1 MTVSCANIEKIVA
14 HREPLGKYARK
25 IYETVKDANGFIKTW
40 NITFSRAIGLTST
53 GQTEFMKHLD
63 ECIEKDYIRVMFTN
77 NNKEKNGFFTL
88 EYFYLEVLPRLE
100 QRNFEVYQAHIEYIE
115 QKLAA
120 IQSETEL
127 H

>member
-1 MTVSCANIEKIVA
+1 MTICSENVEKIVTQ
-14 HREPLGKYARK
+14 REPLGKYAKK
-25 IYETVKDANGFIKTW
+25 IYETIKDAGGFIKTW

-63 ECIEKDYIRVMFTN
+63 ECIEKDYVRVMFTE

-88 EYFYLEVLPRLE
+88 EYFYLEVLPRLR
-100 QRNFEVYQAHIEYIE
+100 QRNPEAYQAHIQYIE

-120 IQSETEL
+120 VQSEIEPR
-127 H
+127 